1 MSKKECFINFVE
13 TLMDESSYG
22 DWDEEVMKEWEPAL
36 EYWNAL
42 KAVNDPEKP
51 KFTDNGK
58 LILKFMI
65 ENEEEF
71 GNLFKAKDIGERI
84 SISSRTVSGS
94 IRKLVTDGYVEKIG
108 NNPTIYTLNDKGRA
122 ATFEED

>member
-1 MSKKECFINFVE
+1 MTKKECFINFVE

-22 DWDEEVMKEWEPAL
+22 EWDDKVMKEWEPAL

-51 KFTDNGK
+51 KFTENGK

-65 ENEEEF
+65 DAKEDFN
-71 GNLFKAKDIGERI
+71 NLFKAKDIGERI
-84 SISSRTVSGS
+84 LVSSRTVSGAL
-94 IRKLVTDGYVEKIG
+94 RKLVTDGYVEKIAG
-108 NNPTIYTLNDKGRA
+108 TPTVYVLTEKGENA
-122 ATFEED
+122 NFDEE